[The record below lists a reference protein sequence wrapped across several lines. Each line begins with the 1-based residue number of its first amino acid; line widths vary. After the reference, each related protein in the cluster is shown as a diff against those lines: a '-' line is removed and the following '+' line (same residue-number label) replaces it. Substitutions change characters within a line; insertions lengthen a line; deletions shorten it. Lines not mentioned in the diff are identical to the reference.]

1 MISLTNWP
9 IADVP
14 APPAVTVRTP
24 AEVTVPANPVSSPAA
39 YEVTLEKLGAA
50 PKETAAAGTA
60 SACVYD

>member
-9 IADVP
+9 IAVEP

-24 AEVTVPANPVSSPAA
+24 AEVTVPASDSFAPAA
-39 YEVTLEKLGAA
+39 YDVTLEKLGPG
-50 PKETAAAGTA
+50 PKDAAAVGTA

>member
-9 IADVP
+9 IAVEP
-14 APPAVTVRTP
+14 APPAVTVRAP
-24 AEVTVPANPVSSPAA
+24 AEVTVPAKSVLSPAA

-50 PKETAAAGTA
+50 PKETAALGTA